1 MLHPRLEIAFRAA
14 QQLPPTEQI
23 DLAERI
29 LYEVVPA
36 IYQPV
41 PERPQQ
47 RTGTHG

>member
-36 IYQPV
+36 VFQPV
-41 PERPQQ
+41 PAVFQK
-47 RTGTHG
+47 RTGTDG